1 MRPHTGAMRLHDSPK
16 DKQSRD
22 EAVQLILRRVGATLG
37 LFLVGGLLA
46 YALGVPLLVIVIFGI
61 VTIGL
66 VLFTT

>member
-1 MRPHTGAMRLHDSPK
+1 MRLHDSPK

-22 EAVQLILRRVGATLG
+22 EAVQLILRRVAVSLG

-46 YALGVPLLVIVIFGI
+46 YALGVPLLVVVIFGI
-61 VTIGL
+61 VTVGM

>member
-1 MRPHTGAMRLHDSPK
+1 MRLHDSPK

-22 EAVQLILRRVGATLG
+22 EAVQLILRRLGMSLG

-46 YALGVPLLVIVIFGI
+46 YALGIPLLVIVIFGI

>member
-1 MRPHTGAMRLHDSPK
+1 MRLHDSPK

-22 EAVQLILRRVGATLG
+22 EAVQLILRRLAMSLG

-46 YALGVPLLVIVIFGI
+46 YALGIPLLVIVIFGI

>member
-1 MRPHTGAMRLHDSPK
+1 MRLHDSPK

-22 EAVQLILRRVGATLG
+22 EAVQLILRRVGVSLG
-37 LFLVGGLLA
+37 LFLIGGLLA
-46 YALGVPLLVIVIFGI
+46 YALGIPVLVIVIFGI

>member
-1 MRPHTGAMRLHDSPK
+1 MRLHDSPK

-22 EAVQLILRRVGATLG
+22 EAVQLILRRVGVSLG
-37 LFLVGGLLA
+37 LFVVGGLLA

>member
-1 MRPHTGAMRLHDSPK
+1 MRLHDSPK

>member
-1 MRPHTGAMRLHDSPK
+1 MRLHDSPK

-22 EAVQLILRRVGATLG
+22 EAVQLIVRRVAVSLG

-46 YALGVPLLVIVIFGI
+46 YALGVPLLVVVIFGI
-61 VTIGL
+61 VTVGM

>member
-1 MRPHTGAMRLHDSPK
+1 MFS
-16 DKQSRD
+16 
-22 EAVQLILRRVGATLG
+22 LILRRLGMSLG

-46 YALGVPLLVIVIFGI
+46 YALGIPLLVIVIFGI

>member
-1 MRPHTGAMRLHDSPK
+1 MRLHDSPK

-22 EAVQLILRRVGATLG
+22 EAVQLILRRVGVSLG

>member
-1 MRPHTGAMRLHDSPK
+1 MRLHDSPK

-22 EAVQLILRRVGATLG
+22 EAVQLILRRVAVSLA

-46 YALGVPLLVIVIFGI
+46 YALGVPLLVVVIFGI
-61 VTIGL
+61 VTVGM

>member
-1 MRPHTGAMRLHDSPK
+1 MRLHDSPK

-22 EAVQLILRRVGATLG
+22 EAVQLILRRVAVSLG

-46 YALGVPLLVIVIFGI
+46 YGLGVPLLIIVIFGI
-61 VTIGL
+61 VIMGM